1 LPALRDPPGPEA
13 TRAIL
18 AHPGQPDRLRT
29 PETALRRA
37 GLTSSPS
44 QLLRARDARLPSKMA
59 KLELRNVTKRFGD
72 ILALDAVSF
81 TVDAGEF
88 FVLVGPN
95 GSGKTTLLKVVAGLV
110 RPDRGDVYIGGARVN
125 DVPPGQRGVRMVFQ
139 GYALFPHL
147 KVYDDRRLA
156 NLNFPLKIRKVLK
169 EEIGKVITTVTR
181 RVGIEKELFP
191 RKPDQLSAGQKQKVA
206 VGRALAIPPQVFV
219 LDEPLSNLDPLS
231 RLRVRDEVRRIH
243 GELRA
248 TTLYVTHNLPEAMAL
263 GDRLAVLNQGAIQQI
278 GPPREVFEKP
288 INEFVKAFLHSY
300 DWPVRPG

>member
-1 LPALRDPPGPEA
+1 
-13 TRAIL
+13 
-18 AHPGQPDRLRT
+18 
-29 PETALRRA
+29 
-37 GLTSSPS
+37 
-44 QLLRARDARLPSKMA
+44 MA

-95 GSGKTTLLKVVAGLV
+95 GSGKTTLLRVVAGLV
-110 RPDRGDVYIGGARVN
+110 RPDVGDVYIGGVRVN
-125 DVPPGQRGVRMVFQ
+125 DLPPGQRGVRMVFQ

-156 NLNFPLKIRKVLK
+156 NLNFPLKIRKFLK
-169 EEIGKVITTVTR
+169 EEIVQVMATVTR

-191 RKPDQLSAGQKQKVA
+191 RRPDQLSAGQKQKVA

-231 RLRVRDEVRRIH
+231 RLKVRDEVRRIH

-278 GPPREVFEKP
+278 GPPREVYEKP
-288 INEFVKAFLHSY
+288 ANEFVRAFLHSY